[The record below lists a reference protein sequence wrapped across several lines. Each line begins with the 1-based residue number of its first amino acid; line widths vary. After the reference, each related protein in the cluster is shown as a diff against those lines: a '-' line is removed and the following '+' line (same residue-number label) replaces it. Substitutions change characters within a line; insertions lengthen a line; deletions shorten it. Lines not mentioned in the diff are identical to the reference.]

1 MSSSTRTRLKPVG
14 ISADQEQRPLSKGQK
29 AFNTLIK
36 QIEERRARLAAW
48 EAAIPRYH
56 QRYASELLPLIA
68 DSQELQLRM
77 VHCLDSASDAKAL
90 SKTERRTLSG
100 LVSQLAAQLVAAR
113 DDAELKAIY
122 QRHSGTDYDQ
132 EQAANMNGLQSLF
145 EDVLGFEFGD
155 DLDPDSPE
163 DLFARAEA
171 QMRQQQQDNQ
181 AWREAQEARRAKR
194 KKSAKQLAR
203 EAQQEAEDK
212 QISQSIREVYRKLAS
227 ALHPDRESDPDERAR
242 KTVLMQRANQAYDKK
257 NLLQLLELQLEL
269 EHIDQATI
277 NGLSEDRLKHYN
289 TVLKGQLAELQQ
301 EIIRVEAEFRGQ
313 FGVSLF
319 DDVSPTTIMRGLARD
334 IADLRNGMVEME
346 RDLRAFADI
355 KQLKSW
361 LKQMRRR
368 PAVDE
373 FADVPF

>member
-1 MSSSTRTRLKPVG
+1 MPSQSRTQLKSIG
-14 ISADQEQRPLSKGQK
+14 IAADQEQRPLSKGQK

-48 EAAIPRYH
+48 EAALPRYH

-68 DSQELQLRM
+68 GSQELQLRM

-90 SKTERRTLSG
+90 SKTERRALSG
-100 LVSQLAAQLVAAR
+100 LVAQLAAQLVASR

-122 QRHSGTDYDQ
+122 QRHSGSDYDK

-163 DLFARAEA
+163 DLFARAEE
-171 QMRQQQQDNQ
+171 QMRQQQQDNR
-181 AWREAQEARRAKR
+181 AWQEAQEERRAKR

-212 QISQSIREVYRKLAS
+212 QVSQSIREVYRKLAS

-319 DDVSPTTIMRGLARD
+319 DSVSPTTIMRGLARD
-334 IADLRNGMVEME
+334 IADLRNAMNEME

-368 PAVDE
+368 PTVDE